1 MWSAIKWTPEQ
12 IKVIFDNAVVEMPL
26 GQVCQSRDISNAIAF
41 LASNEESGCL
51 TGHTLAVD
59 GGLLSKRISPSC

>member
-12 IKVIFDNAVVEMPL
+12 IKEIFENAVIEMPL
-26 GQVCQSRDISNAIAF
+26 GKVCQSRDISNAILF
-41 LASNEESGCL
+41 LASNEVSNCI

-59 GGLLSKRISPSC
+59 GGLLSKRIPPS